1 MRATE
6 ARSSELLYPQ
16 EFTVSA
22 RVVDIP
28 NRINDHTPSFVLG
41 LHDGVDRATVAT
53 RENLHETRIYPKLP
67 QHRRDKPRFVPTV
80 ASRAQY
86 LKRRGTE
93 GKNENEPVVLC
104 EALIAINPVVDGAYL
119 CRRGAEPRSHRHRP
133 FPKYSIIIQPA
144 DPHTNRAGNRYCG
157 QDCRAPNKGE
167 PVKLTTVQRIDLSIS
182 CKYSPF

>member
-67 QHRRDKPRFVPTV
+67 QHRGNKLRLVPTV

-93 GKNENEPVVLC
+93 GRDENELVVLC
-104 EALIAINPVVDGAYL
+104 KALVAINPVVDGAYL
-119 CRRGAEPRSHRHRP
+119 CRHGGESRSHRQRP
-133 FPKYSIIIQPA
+133 FPKYGIIAQPTN
-144 DPHTNRAGNRYCG
+144 PHTNPADNRYCG
-157 QDCRAPNKGE
+157 QDCRTPSKGE
-167 PVKLTTVQRIDLSIS
+167 PV
-182 CKYSPF
+182 